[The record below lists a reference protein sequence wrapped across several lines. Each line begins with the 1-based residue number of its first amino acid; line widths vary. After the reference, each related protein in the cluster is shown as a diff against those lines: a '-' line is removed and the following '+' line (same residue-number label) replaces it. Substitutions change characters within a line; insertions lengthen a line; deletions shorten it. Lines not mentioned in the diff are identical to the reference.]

1 MNGRLA
7 PKPLLQINPNR
18 FVLFPIH
25 HDDIWGMYKQ
35 AEASFWTAKEIDLIS
50 DLQDWDNLS
59 PNERHF
65 VSHVLAFFAASDV
78 IVNENLSG
86 NFTTEVTSPEARCF
100 YGFQIAAE
108 NIHSETYS
116 LLIDTYAK
124 DQKEKM
130 HLLCAMRQSRASG
143 GRPTGP
149 SSGATPTTRPLPS
162 A

>member
-7 PKPLLQINPNR
+7 PEPLLQINPNR
-18 FVLFPIH
+18 FVLFPIY
-25 HDDIWGMYKQ
+25 HDDIWTMYKQ
-35 AEASFWTAKEIDLIS
+35 AEASFWTAEEIDLTL

-59 PNERHF
+59 PNKRHF
-65 VSHVLAFFAASDV
+65 VSHVLAFFAASDG

-86 NFTTEVTSPEARCF
+86 NFATKVTSPEARCF
-100 YGFQIAAE
+100 YGFQIAVE

-116 LLIDTYAK
+116 LLIDTYVK

-130 HLLCAMRQSRASG
+130 HLLCAIKTVPCVRRKANWALRWCDADHASF
-143 GRPTGP
+143 
-149 SSGATPTTRPLPS
+149 AD